1 MDNNLDAQRQAVFL
15 QLKPLCVS
23 LIQTGSVSTSKTH
36 DIIHTINNLLNT
48 LHSIPDSSRV
58 FDYNLIKY
66 VYIPLLQL
74 YNNPVLQQ
82 SDRFVE
88 GFLNCIHFLLTA
100 SWQKYMVSDQFKQLL
115 ILFVSIIGRSPSI
128 DSKVDKQPFTLSEE
142 TKFVGVKCILA
153 LLPRHTELPG
163 DVDER
168 DQFQIEIRRELILQE
183 LMDIKLRALLAR
195 CVYVLLEIIS
205 NEKLLQL
212 RLTSL
217 ETLQSLVNNIEDSGI
232 IAAFLPGM
240 VSTLSK
246 TLVRDQKEN
255 HMLLTKIVETLSE
268 VIASAMKDEDKVNE
282 SLLTKIDSLSD
293 LKNLI
298 PGTDQTSSHNLIS
311 NVTSTQSSQQQS
323 IFASI
328 CVERTRSWLKA
339 TKLQIKI
346 LISQI
351 FTIRNHSAWQL
362 RLAFVKFSY
371 KLLSC
376 SAKCLDNC
384 VPILI
389 ETLVFYLNDDYEQV
403 SIPCRQNLNML
414 RLHSQFKN
422 FTPILKENFDTWL
435 TSLPRYLVGL
445 DENAKFNALSLIAG
459 FTSLLGSDIQ
469 TVLNFSLQRVSDG
482 LLSALEF
489 DTSDVQVVE
498 NRLIIGQYDS
508 IEDEHTI
515 SSDFDSKCIVPS
527 FSQPQ
532 YKHIREQ
539 RVRTCI
545 SLVLRLFGYFSNLSF
560 LIDHFLAYF
569 RDKEFKRFYAQCIFV
584 IKEILLGAAGIDIG
598 KTSSFEYSKIVMK
611 PANALQDVKRIAR
624 SILREYIESD
634 VIRGLINIDPAT
646 KAVFDSNR
654 SKSVERKILATS
666 NVSIESQNLI
676 VLVNC
681 FILEGIAAISRILGM
696 EFRVELMDAL
706 YPILEKV
713 GENNMLIHET
723 ADITLAHVSIW
734 CGYSSKKALV
744 LENVDYLVN
753 VVSQKLNQVIVNPQ
767 TPQVLTAMIHVVG
780 PPVLPFIDDSIEEIF
795 DALDSYHMK
804 PYLLNQLVNVLFAV
818 IITIS
823 ESVKKEMEEEQEEVN
838 CNYNPLENEIEIS
851 KEIAEFVSQYKTENE
866 RETKTSRSNAT
877 LEEIGQYF
885 LEHRE
890 SKKKLEETEYNE
902 LEDHDDNIKGE
913 HDSTSASHNNEEDL
927 DKKSNPTK
935 SQLICLKIIDKLL
948 HFLTASSPQL
958 RSLVLDVIRISL
970 PVLKS
975 IPKELYPLVHRIW
988 PSVLNRLKDQEPYV
1002 VLSAVRLIQGI
1013 SISSGDFF
1021 TSRVVQDVWPSF
1033 QQLLRQQSVKDEDYS
1048 GIATTKYSR
1057 SHKLKKSILETMK
1070 IVISEEVLSNQ
1081 ILFQIMDNM
1090 WQFLSEEV
1098 HEELQNSAIE
1108 LFKELAKRNADAT
1121 WLILRGLVKEYSVI
1135 TYNKIGD
1142 EEVELRDIIWPKYLC
1157 RFSKE
1162 KNQYVKNVK
1171 LILNANLF

>member
-1 MDNNLDAQRQAVFL
+1 
-15 QLKPLCVS
+15 VS
-23 LIQTGSVSTSKTH
+23 LIQTGSVSASKAH

-48 LHSIPDSSRV
+48 LHSIPDPSRV

-74 YNNPVLQQ
+74 YNSPILQQ

-88 GFLNCIHFLLTA
+88 SFLNCIHFLLTA
-100 SWQKYMVSDQFKQLL
+100 SWQKYMVPDQFKQLL
-115 ILFVSIIGRSPSI
+115 ILFVSIIGKS
-128 DSKVDKQPFTLSEE
+128 DSKVVDKDSQNFTISEE
-142 TKFVGVKCILA
+142 TKFAGVKCILA
-153 LLPRHTELPG
+153 LLPGHTELPG

-168 DQFQIEIRRELILQE
+168 DHFQMKIRRELILQE
-183 LMDIKLRALLAR
+183 LMDIQLRALLGR

-246 TLVRDQKEN
+246 TLIRDQKEN
-255 HMLLTKIVETLSE
+255 HMLLAKIVETLSE
-268 VIASAMKDEDKVNE
+268 VIASVMSDEDKVNE

-293 LKNLI
+293 LKDLI
-298 PGTDQTSSHNLIS
+298 PGNNQTSSQNSTSKI
-311 NVTSTQSSQQQS
+311 TSTQSSQQQS

-328 CVERTRSWLKA
+328 CVEKTKSWLKA
-339 TKLQIKI
+339 TKSQIKI

-371 KLLSC
+371 KLLSR

-384 VPILI
+384 IPILI

-422 FTPILKENFDTWL
+422 FTPILKENFDAWL
-435 TSLPRYLVGL
+435 TSLPRYLVGV

-469 TVLNFSLQRVSDG
+469 SVLNISLQRVSDG

-489 DTSDVQVVE
+489 DTGDVQVVE
-498 NRLIIGQYDS
+498 NRLITGQYDS
-508 IEDEHTI
+508 IENEHI
-515 SSDFDSKCIVPS
+515 VSSDFDSKCIVPP

-532 YKHIREQ
+532 YKNIREQ
-539 RVRTCI
+539 RVKTCI
-545 SLVLRLFGYFSNLSF
+545 SMVFRLFGYFSNLSF

-569 RDKEFKRFYAQCIFV
+569 RDQESKRFYAQCIFV
-584 IKEILLGAAGIDIG
+584 IKEILLGAAGIDMG
-598 KTSSFEYSKIVMK
+598 ETSNFEYLKIAMK

-634 VIRGLINIDPAT
+634 VIRGLINIDSAT
-646 KAVFDSNR
+646 KEVFNSNR
-654 SKSVERKILATS
+654 NKSDERIILAS
-666 NVSIESQNLI
+666 PNVSIESQNRIILI
-676 VLVNC
+676 NC
-681 FILEGIAAISRILGM
+681 FILEGIAVISRILGM

-723 ADITLAHVSIW
+723 ADITLTHVSVW

-823 ESVKKEMEEEQEEVN
+823 ESVEKEKEEVQEEVN
-838 CNYNPLENEIEIS
+838 CNSNSFENETEIS
-851 KEIAEFVSQYKTENE
+851 KEIAEFASQYKTENE
-866 RETKTSRSNAT
+866 SETETSISNAT

-890 SKKKLEETEYNE
+890 SKKKLEETEYDE
-902 LEDHDDNIKGE
+902 LEVHDDNIKGE
-913 HDSTSASHNNEEDL
+913 HVPTGTSRNNEEDL

-935 SQLICLKIIDKLL
+935 SQSICLKIIDKLL
-948 HFLTASSPQL
+948 HFLTATSPQL

-975 IPKELYPLVHRIW
+975 IPNEIYPLVHRIW
-988 PSVLNRLKDQEPYV
+988 PSVLNRLKDQESYV

-1033 QQLLRQQSVKDEDYS
+1033 QRLLHQQSMKDEDYL
-1048 GIATTKYSR
+1048 GISTTKYSR
-1057 SHKLKKSILETMK
+1057 SHKLKKSILETTK
-1070 IVISEEVLSNQ
+1070 IVISEATLSNQ

-1108 LFKELAKRNADAT
+1108 LFKELAKRKADAT
-1121 WLILRGLVKEYSVI
+1121 WLILRGLIEEYSVI

-1142 EEVELRDIIWPKYLC
+1142 DEVELRDIIWPKYLC

-1162 KNQYVKNVK
+1162 KDQFGKNIK
-1171 LILNANLF
+1171 LIFNTNLF

>member
-23 LIQTGSVSTSKTH
+23 LIQTGSVSASKIH
-36 DIIHTINNLLNT
+36 DIIRTINNLLNI
-48 LHSIPDSSRV
+48 LRSIPDSSRV

-100 SWQKYMVSDQFKQLL
+100 SWQKYMVPDQFKQLL
-115 ILFVSIIGRSPSI
+115 ILFVSIIGRSSSP
-128 DSKVDKQPFTLSEE
+128 DLKVADDMNKQPFAISEE
-142 TKFVGVKCILA
+142 TKFAGVRCILA
-153 LLPRHTELPG
+153 LLPGRTELLG
-163 DVDER
+163 DIDEG
-168 DQFQIEIRRELILQE
+168 DHFQIEIRRELILQE
-183 LMDIKLRALLAR
+183 LMDIQLRALLGR

-205 NEKLLQL
+205 NEKLLHL
-212 RLTSL
+212 RLASL
-217 ETLQSLVNNIEDSGI
+217 EALQSLVNNIKDSGI
-232 IAAFLPGM
+232 FAAFLPGT
-240 VSTLSK
+240 VSSLSK
-246 TLVRDQKEN
+246 TLIRDQKEN
-255 HMLLTKIVETLSE
+255 HMLLAKIVETLSE
-268 VIASAMKDEDKVNE
+268 VIANVMKDEDKVNE

-293 LKNLI
+293 LKDLTF
-298 PGTDQTSSHNLIS
+298 GTDQTSSQSLTSKTSKIS
-311 NVTSTQSSQQQS
+311 STQISQQQS
-323 IFASI
+323 MLASI
-328 CVERTRSWLKA
+328 CVERTKSWLKA
-339 TKLQIKI
+339 TKSQIKI

-376 SAKCLDNC
+376 CAKCLDNC
-384 VPILI
+384 IPMLI

-403 SIPCRQNLNML
+403 SIPCRQNLNLL
-414 RLHSQFKN
+414 RLHSQFEN
-422 FTPILKENFDTWL
+422 FTPILKENLDAWL

-445 DENAKFNALSLIAG
+445 DENAKYNALSLITG
-459 FTSLLGSDIQ
+459 FTSLLGTDIQ
-469 TVLNFSLQRVSDG
+469 TVLNISLQRVSDG

-489 DTSDVQVVE
+489 DTGDVQVVE
-498 NRLIIGQYDS
+498 NRLTIGQYDS
-508 IEDEHTI
+508 IEDERII
-515 SSDFDSKCIVPS
+515 SSVPS

-532 YKHIREQ
+532 YKNIREQ
-539 RVRTCI
+539 RVKTCI
-545 SLVLRLFGYFSNLSF
+545 SVVFRLFGYFCNLSF

-569 RDKEFKRFYAQCIFV
+569 RDQESKRFYAQCIFV
-584 IKEILLGAAGIDIG
+584 IKEILLGAAGIDMG
-598 KTSSFEYSKIVMK
+598 NTSNFEYLKIVMK
-611 PANALQDVKRIAR
+611 PANALQDVKRIAK

-634 VIRGLINIDPAT
+634 IIRSLINIDSAT
-646 KAVFDSNR
+646 KTVLNSYR
-654 SKSVERKILATS
+654 SKPVERKILAAS
-666 NVSIESQNLI
+666 DVSIESQNRI
-676 VLVNC
+676 VLINC
-681 FILEGIAAISRILGM
+681 FILEGIAVISRILGM

-723 ADITLAHVSIW
+723 ADITLTHVSVW
-734 CGYSSKKALV
+734 CGYSSKKSLV

-753 VVSQKLNQVIVNPQ
+753 VVSQKLNHVIVNPQ

-780 PPVLPFIDDSIEEIF
+780 PSVLPFIDDSIEEVF
-795 DALDSYHMK
+795 DALDSYHMI
-804 PYLLNQLVNVLFAV
+804 PYLLNRLVNVLFAV

-823 ESVKKEMEEEQEEVN
+823 ESVEKEKEEVQEEVN
-838 CNYNPLENEIEIS
+838 CSSNHEIEIS
-851 KEIAEFVSQYKTENE
+851 KEIAEFVSQYKIENKC
-866 RETKTSRSNAT
+866 ETKMSRSNAT

-890 SKKKLEETEYNE
+890 SKKKFEETEDNE
-902 LEDHDDNIKGE
+902 LEVNDDNVKGE
-913 HDSTSASHNNEEDL
+913 HDPIGTSHNNEEDL

-935 SQLICLKIIDKLL
+935 TQLICLKIIDKLL
-948 HFLTASSPQL
+948 HFLTATSPQL
-958 RSLVLDVIRISL
+958 RSLVLDIIRISL
-970 PVLKS
+970 PVIKS
-975 IPKELYPLVHRIW
+975 IPNEIYPLVHRIW
-988 PSVLNRLKDQEPYV
+988 PSALNRLKDQEPYV

-1033 QQLLRQQSVKDEDYS
+1033 QQLLRRQSMRDEDYL

-1070 IVISEEVLSNQ
+1070 IVISEGVLSNQ

-1108 LFKELAKRNADAT
+1108 LFKELAKRNANAT
-1121 WLILRGLVKEYSVI
+1121 WLVLRGLVEEYSVI

-1142 EEVELRDIIWPKYLC
+1142 EEVELKDIIWPKYLC

-1162 KNQYVKNVK
+1162 KDQFVKNVK
-1171 LILNANLF
+1171 LILNTKSLF